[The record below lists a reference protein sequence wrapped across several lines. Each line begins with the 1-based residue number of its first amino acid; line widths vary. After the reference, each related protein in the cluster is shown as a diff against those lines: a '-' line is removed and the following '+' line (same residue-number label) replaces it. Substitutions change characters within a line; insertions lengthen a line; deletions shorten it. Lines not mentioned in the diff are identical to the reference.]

1 MFGRF
6 VEQIFRIAGGPT
18 DILSESKEIL
28 AESDLIL
35 LRRYAGLRVL
45 GSEF

>member
-6 VEQIFRIAGGPT
+6 ALQFFRIAGGLI
-18 DILSESKEIL
+18 DILSESKVIP

-35 LRRYAGLRVL
+35 RCSCEG
-45 GSEF
+45 

>member
-6 VEQIFRIAGGPT
+6 VEQLFRIAGGPI
-18 DILSESKEIL
+18 DILSESKVIP

-35 LRRYAGLRVL
+35 LRRYSGLKVL
-45 GSEF
+45 SSGI